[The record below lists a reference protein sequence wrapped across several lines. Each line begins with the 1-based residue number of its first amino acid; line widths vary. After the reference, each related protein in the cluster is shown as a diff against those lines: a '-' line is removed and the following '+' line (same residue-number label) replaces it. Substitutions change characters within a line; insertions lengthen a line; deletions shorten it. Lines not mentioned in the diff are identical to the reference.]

1 VETGSTL
8 ARSNPL
14 MNIAA
19 VAVIIASVAAVG
31 AIFGLIP
38 SARSERAE
46 ALSQSAAQAAGKPAG
61 DVPGQSGMAAQG
73 PGPGVA
79 EAGPP
84 AAPCKNCGVVEAV
97 RAVQVQGEGTGL
109 GAVAGGVTGA
119 VVGSQFGKGNGRTA
133 MGVLGA
139 VGGAYAGHAV
149 EKNVRTRT
157 SYRVSVRMDDDT
169 LRTLYSP
176 NPPGFAVGDKVR
188 VINGAL
194 AARG

>member
-1 VETGSTL
+1 METGSTL

-19 VAVIIASVAAVG
+19 VAVIVASVAAVG

-38 SARSERAE
+38 SARSERTE
-46 ALSQSAAQAAGKPAG
+46 AVGQTADKPAG
-61 DVPGQSGMAAQG
+61 QVPGQSGMTAQGAGPAGAEPGPAAAQC
-73 PGPGVA
+73 A
-79 EAGPP
+79 
-84 AAPCKNCGVVEAV
+84 NCGVVETV
-97 RAVQVQGEGTGL
+97 RAVQVQGDGTGL

-119 VVGSQFGKGNGRTA
+119 VVGSQVGKGNGRTA

-139 VGGAYAGHAV
+139 VGGAYAGHAI

-176 NPPGFAVGDKVR
+176 NPPAFAVGDKVR